1 MGIAPP
7 PPLISE
13 VMIPGPDSLVVDF
26 IRQKQ
31 QMIAKLRENLAQAQS
46 RIKKYTDKKRLER
59 TFLIGDMVYL
69 KL

>member
-1 MGIAPP
+1 MGIA

>member
-1 MGIAPP
+1 MSIA

-13 VMIPGPDSLVVDF
+13 VMIPGPDSPVVDI

-46 RIKKYTDKKRLER
+46 RIKNIHIRKD
-59 TFLIGDMVYL
+59 
-69 KL
+69 

>member
-1 MGIAPP
+1 MGIA

-46 RIKKYTDKKRLER
+46 RIKKIYR
-59 TFLIGDMVYL
+59 
-69 KL
+69 